1 MALLH
6 RLSDEITSGY
16 LITSLAKRKSL
27 SVKEK
32 VAVSNALNDG
42 MKNSSVCEQ
51 FGLSQ
56 SKVST
61 IWKSPCDLLDAHKNG
76 ITSAKRFQLCKKTDL
91 MKHCCNG
98 FKGKVKQEPQS
109 SALIHNTATDE
120 MYRHINAIAAVNV
133 EMHAKVAE
141 DDPNEGLIGG
151 MVHNTSVPQ
160 RFLVKIC
167 IPANKLING
176 PYAILY
182 TSMIQHSHSVSL
194 SLGRVDPYTLVKSS
208 SVIATSSNEIR
219 GWRKCHRFGTTIPC
233 RSVARSR
240 NTAGRV

>member
-16 LITSLAKRKSL
+16 LITSLAKRNSL

-61 IWKSPCDLLDAHKNG
+61 IWKSSCDLLDAHKNG
-76 ITSAKRFQLCKKTDL
+76 ITSAKRFQLCEKTDL

-98 FKGKVKQEPQS
+98 FKG
-109 SALIHNTATDE
+109 
-120 MYRHINAIAAVNV
+120 
-133 EMHAKVAE
+133 KVAE

-219 GWRKCHRFGTTIPC
+219 GWRRCHRFGTTIPC

>member
-16 LITSLAKRKSL
+16 LITRAVAHCAFDTSLSLAKRKSL

-61 IWKSPCDLLDAHKNG
+61 IWKSPCDLLNAHKNG
-76 ITSAKRFQLCKKTDL
+76 ITSAKRFQLCEKTDL

-109 SALIHNTATDE
+109 SAL
-120 MYRHINAIAAVNV
+120 
-133 EMHAKVAE
+133 
-141 DDPNEGLIGG
+141 
-151 MVHNTSVPQ
+151 
-160 RFLVKIC
+160 
-167 IPANKLING
+167 
-176 PYAILY
+176 
-182 TSMIQHSHSVSL
+182 
-194 SLGRVDPYTLVKSS
+194 
-208 SVIATSSNEIR
+208 
-219 GWRKCHRFGTTIPC
+219 
-233 RSVARSR
+233 
-240 NTAGRV
+240 